1 MSLRAKTLGP
11 SKLNPI
17 TSETFARVSSE
28 ATPSILDRVGFDLK
42 VFIQKVNETP

>member
-17 TSETFARVSSE
+17 TVETIAEMSSE
-28 ATPSILDRVGFDLK
+28 ATSSFLDRVGFDLK
-42 VFIQKVNETP
+42 VLSQKGD